1 MKALKHLSAFL
12 FVFAATLLL
21 AACDYDG
28 GSGSGKGNGSGG
40 GIVGTWGDSEATEYW
55 LFTFDSDGSYSC
67 EVYDYFEKDYYTKE
81 WGSYETDDNKL
92 TLSWEDRLGDSGVS
106 VGTYSTRG
114 DELTIEWLD
123 EYGNYDGYN
132 KWTRFTDESVLGDS
146 NDLLIG
152 YWECRDGGHFYSYA
166 FQSDGTY
173 YYEYMFIS
181 SSGTINS
188 VSEYGKYVYRKDI
201 QMLYMDVTNTTR
213 QLGEMEKTAECIISG
228 NGSFRMGELIYKR
241 K

>member
-21 AACDYDG
+21 AACDDDG

-67 EVYDYFEKDYYTKE
+67 EVYDYFEKDYYNEE

-132 KWTRFTDESVLGDS
+132 KWTRFTDESVLEDS

-201 QMLYMDVTNTTR
+201 QMLYMDVTNTTS
-213 QLGEMEKTAECIISG
+213 QLGEMEKTAECILSG

>member
-21 AACDYDG
+21 AACDDDG

-67 EVYDYFEKDYYTKE
+67 EVYDYFEKDYYTEE

-132 KWTRFTDESVLGDS
+132 KWTRFTDESVLEDS

-188 VSEYGKYVYRKDI
+188 VSEYGKQANWVKWKKLPNAFFRA
-201 QMLYMDVTNTTR
+201 TGRSAWAN
-213 QLGEMEKTAECIISG
+213 
-228 NGSFRMGELIYKR
+228 SFINENSTLNI
-241 K
+241 

>member
-21 AACDYDG
+21 AACDDDG

-67 EVYDYFEKDYYTKE
+67 EVYDYFEKDYYTEE
-81 WGSYETDDNKL
+81 WGSYETDGNKL
-92 TLSWEDRLGDSGVS
+92 ALSWEDRLGDSGVS

-132 KWTRFTDESVLGDS
+132 KWTRFTDESVLEDS

-201 QMLYMDVTNTTR
+201 QMLYMDVTNTTS
-213 QLGEMEKTAECIISG
+213 QLGEMEKTAECILSG

>member
-1 MKALKHLSAFL
+1 M
-12 FVFAATLLL
+12 
-21 AACDYDG
+21 
-28 GSGSGKGNGSGG
+28 
-40 GIVGTWGDSEATEYW
+40 
-55 LFTFDSDGSYSC
+55 
-67 EVYDYFEKDYYTKE
+67 
-81 WGSYETDDNKL
+81 
-92 TLSWEDRLGDSGVS
+92 
-106 VGTYSTRG
+106 
-114 DELTIEWLD
+114 D

-132 KWTRFTDESVLGDS
+132 KWTRFTDESVLEDS

-201 QMLYMDVTNTTR
+201 QMLYMDVTNTTS
-213 QLGEMEKTAECIISG
+213 QLGEMEKTAECILSG